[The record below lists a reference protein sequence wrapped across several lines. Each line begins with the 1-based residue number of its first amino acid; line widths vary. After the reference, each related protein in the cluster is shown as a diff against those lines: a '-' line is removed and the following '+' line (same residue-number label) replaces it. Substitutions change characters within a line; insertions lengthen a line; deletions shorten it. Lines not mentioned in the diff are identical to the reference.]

1 MKKTLL
7 LFSQAGNFMQT
18 TIKRLSTTHKR
29 KEEKERQQEQEKKES
44 GHRYSHPN
52 SMAKGLTLP

>member
-1 MKKTLL
+1 
-7 LFSQAGNFMQT
+7 MQT
-18 TIKRLSTTHKR
+18 TVKRLSTTHKR
-29 KEEKERQQEQEKKES
+29 KEEKEREQEQEKKES